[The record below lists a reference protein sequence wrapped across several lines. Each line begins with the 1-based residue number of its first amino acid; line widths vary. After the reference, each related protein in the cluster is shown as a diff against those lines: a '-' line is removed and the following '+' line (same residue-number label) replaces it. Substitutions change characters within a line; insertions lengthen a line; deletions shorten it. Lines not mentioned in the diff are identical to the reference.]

1 MSVINSQKRKISPVM
16 DKPKK
21 TKREICP
28 CCNMEMNICKEAEGL
43 YYCPECDIHMKNGQ
57 IVPANEEGN
66 FEAPLGHI
74 KPKLAVVK
82 PEAAPQNI
90 DIYFKSGAKKGFRGI
105 TAHLPRE
112 GWIIL
117 TKPDGK
123 EISIYA
129 PNVNYLDEV

>member
-1 MSVINSQKRKISPVM
+1 MTANSQKRQIAQ

-21 TKREICP
+21 VKHETCP
-28 CCNMEMNICKEAEGL
+28 CCNMEMNICTEAEGL

-57 IVPANEEGN
+57 IVTVSKDGKFEE
-66 FEAPLGHI
+66 PLGY
-74 KPKLAVVK
+74 VK
-82 PEAAPQNI
+82 PDLKIVKTETAPQNL
-90 DIYFKSGAKKGFRGI
+90 DAYFTSGAKKGFRGV
-105 TAHLPRE
+105 TAQLPRN

-129 PNVNYLDEV
+129 PNLNYLDEV